1 MAHQITFPQLEALVA
16 IADMGSFEAA
26 GRKLGSGQSG
36 VSRHVRE
43 LEAHFPRPLFD
54 RGLRSARLTVDGLEV
69 LSQARSILQQ
79 RDVLLSQYASE
90 KILRRSLR
98 LGVTELAAL
107 TWLPAFIEALRSA
120 YPLVKVELEVGGV
133 AADLYEKLRLAQL
146 DLAIV
151 PDTPRWADMLRFP
164 LANVRNG
171 WFCSPTF
178 SLKRRRLAVSELG
191 QLTLL
196 SQSGDSAAGHVMSKW
211 LDRHGVQ
218 PRSILTCNNFAAL
231 GGMASAG
238 LGVACLPNA
247 ISDELVT
254 LGMLREVHVG
264 PVMPPVRY
272 VAVARQD
279 ALTPFH
285 RKVIALARAT
295 CNYRTRYQDVGARE
309 PLVNEAG

>member
-26 GRKLGSGQSG
+26 GRKLGSVQSG

>member
-1 MAHQITFPQLEALVA
+1 VAHQITFLQLEALVA

-26 GRKLGSGQSG
+26 GRKLGSVQSG

-43 LEAHFPRPLFD
+43 LEGQFPKPLFD
-54 RGLRSARLTVDGLEV
+54 RGSRSARLTVDGLEV
-69 LSQARSILQQ
+69 LSQARTILRQ
-79 RDVLLSQYASE
+79 RDILLSQYASE

-107 TWLPAFIEALRSA
+107 TWLPGFIEALRST
-120 YPLVKVELEVGGV
+120 YPLVNVELEVGGV

-171 WFCSPTF
+171 WFCSPTS
-178 SLKRRRLAVSELG
+178 SLTRRRLAVSELG

-211 LDRHGVQ
+211 LERHGVQ

-238 LGVACLPNA
+238 LGIACLPNA
-247 ISDELVT
+247 ISRELVT

-285 RKVIALARAT
+285 RKVIKLARVT
-295 CNYRTRYQDVGARE
+295 CNYGTRYQDVGARE
-309 PLVNEAG
+309 PLVDEAK